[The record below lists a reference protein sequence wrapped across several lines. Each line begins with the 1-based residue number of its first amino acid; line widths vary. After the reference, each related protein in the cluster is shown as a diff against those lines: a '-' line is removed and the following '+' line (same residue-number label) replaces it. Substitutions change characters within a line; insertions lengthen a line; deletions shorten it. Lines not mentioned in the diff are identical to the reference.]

1 MILKWLDSI
10 ISELSTKLSQNEM
23 WNNFT
28 PSKIL
33 LHNMKKNGFFFTFY
47 TKSAIYM
54 MSQILKKSIS
64 KTFNLLLWT
73 SSNKPK
79 LICFIRFQAMVPS
92 ICQNPLSKLFI
103 KYFVKVTQN
112 LLQGILVTFIYKLS
126 EDQKQTYQSMFKHD
140 PRSKV
145 KTLKTGFSHELPPG
159 KWGWV
164 LRSTVK
170 TITVEISK
178 SYWILTENCLCHFD
192 A

>member
-33 LHNMKKNGFFFTFY
+33 LHNMKKWIFFY
-47 TKSAIYM
+47 
-54 MSQILKKSIS
+54 ILYKKCHLYDVPDSKKSIS

-73 SSNKPK
+73 SSNKPE
-79 LICFIRFQAMVPS
+79 LICFIRFQAIVPS

-103 KYFVKVTQN
+103 KYFLIVTET
-112 LLQGILVTFIYKLS
+112 LLQWILVTFIHKIS

-164 LRSTVK
+164 LRSTLK
-170 TITVEISK
+170 TITMKISK